1 MSSDI
6 KNIDKGLE
14 TTKGDNS
21 NYNTDELYS
30 QNQICLKKLSTGQRL
45 NSNEMR
51 FVMTNIVN
59 GRCSEVFVSAFLMA
73 LILNG
78 EDTEELKAVIEII
91 RGSSIP
97 INPVSDLPIIDNCG
111 TGGDFLN
118 TFNISTTSAVI
129 ASSCRKIAIAKHGNK
144 SSSSLSGSADLFE
157 YIGYRLDDDNVL
169 PIVKSIEN
177 YGLGFLYAPKFHP
190 GLRYVSKVRKELGI
204 RTIFNKVGPLCNP
217 CRNLYGQ
224 VIGVADP
231 SLLTIIPEI
240 IPILR
245 LQRAM
250 IVRSHDGMDEL
261 STTSRNTIIHIT
273 FQDGKYVVQNELLDP
288 VSLGL
293 PRSLIQ
299 EIIVKDRMESI
310 NESLRIIYGIQSN
323 KSKENIVLLNSAAAL
338 MVGGNIESL
347 SDAISIVRDSLNEG
361 RPQKLLET
369 IIKNSGD
376 ISKLEQAEKIL
387 NIRRKN

>member
-157 YIGYRLDDDNVL
+157 YVGYRLDDDNIL

-376 ISKLEQAEKIL
+376 VSKLEQAEKIL

>member
-6 KNIDKGLE
+6 KNTDKGLE

-51 FVMTNIVN
+51 FIMTNIVN

-129 ASSCRKIAIAKHGNK
+129 ASSCKKIAIAKHGNK

-157 YIGYRLDDDNVL
+157 YVGYRLDDDNIL
-169 PIVKSIEN
+169 PIIKSIEN

-376 ISKLEQAEKIL
+376 VSKLEQAEKIL

>member
-129 ASSCRKIAIAKHGNK
+129 ASSCKKIAIAKHGNK

-157 YIGYRLDDDNVL
+157 YVGYRLDDDNIL

-376 ISKLEQAEKIL
+376 VSKLEQAEKIL

>member
-14 TTKGDNS
+14 TTRGDNS

-157 YIGYRLDDDNVL
+157 YVGYRLDDDNIL

-177 YGLGFLYAPKFHP
+177 HGLGFLYAPKFHP

-376 ISKLEQAEKIL
+376 VSKLEQAEKIL

>member
-1 MSSDI
+1 MSSNI
-6 KNIDKGLE
+6 KNIDKDIE
-14 TTKGDNS
+14 TIKSDQNIIT
-21 NYNTDELYS
+21 TDRVYL
-30 QNQICLKKLSTGQRL
+30 QNQIYLKKLSTGQRL
-45 NSNEMR
+45 NNNEMR
-51 FVMTNIVN
+51 SVMTNIIN
-59 GRCSEVFVSAFLMA
+59 GRCSDVFVSAFLMA
-73 LILNG
+73 LILKG
-78 EDTEELKAVIEII
+78 EDLEELKAVIEII

-129 ASSCRKIAIAKHGNK
+129 ASSCKKIAIAKHGNK

-157 YIGYRLDDDNVL
+157 YIGHRLDNGDIL
-169 PIVKSIEN
+169 SIVKSIEN

-190 GLRYVSKVRKELGI
+190 GLRYVSKIRKELGI

-231 SLLTIIPEI
+231 SLLTIIPGI
-240 IPILR
+240 IPILS

-261 STTSRNTIIHIT
+261 STTSRNTIIHVT
-273 FQDGKYVVQNELLDP
+273 FQDGKYIVQNELLDP

-293 PRSLIQ
+293 PRSSIQ
-299 EIIVKDRMESI
+299 EIIVRDRMESI

-338 MVGGNIESL
+338 MVGGDIESL
-347 SDAISIVRDSLNEG
+347 SDAISIARDSLNEG

-376 ISKLEQAEKIL
+376 VSKLEQAEKML
-387 NIRRKN
+387 NIRREN

>member
-1 MSSDI
+1 MSSNI
-6 KNIDKGLE
+6 KNIDKDIE
-14 TTKGDNS
+14 TIKRDQ
-21 NYNTDELYS
+21 NTITTDRVYL
-30 QNQICLKKLSTGQRL
+30 QNQIYLKKLSTGQRL
-45 NSNEMR
+45 NNNEMR
-51 FVMTNIVN
+51 SIMTNIIN
-59 GRCSEVFVSAFLMA
+59 GRCSDVFVSAFLMA
-73 LILNG
+73 LILKG
-78 EDTEELKAVIEII
+78 EDLEELKAVIEII

-129 ASSCRKIAIAKHGNK
+129 ASSCKKIAIAKHGNK

-157 YIGYRLDDDNVL
+157 YIGHRLDNGDIL
-169 PIVKSIEN
+169 SIVKSIEN

-190 GLRYVSKVRKELGI
+190 GLRYVSKIRKELGI

-231 SLLTIIPEI
+231 SLLTIIPGI
-240 IPILR
+240 IPILS

-261 STTSRNTIIHIT
+261 STTSRNTIIHVT
-273 FQDGKYVVQNELLDP
+273 FQDGKYIVQNELLDP

-293 PRSLIQ
+293 PRSSIQ
-299 EIIVKDRMESI
+299 EIIVRDRMESI

-338 MVGGNIESL
+338 MVGGDIESL
-347 SDAISIVRDSLNEG
+347 SDAISIARDSLNEG

-376 ISKLEQAEKIL
+376 VSKLEQAEKML
-387 NIRRKN
+387 NIRREN

>member
-59 GRCSEVFVSAFLMA
+59 GRCSEVFISAFLMA

-97 INPVSDLPIIDNCG
+97 INPISDLPIIDNCG

-129 ASSCRKIAIAKHGNK
+129 ASSCKKIAIAKHGNK

-157 YIGYRLDDDNVL
+157 YVGYRLDDDNIL

-376 ISKLEQAEKIL
+376 VSKLEQAEKIL

>member
-1 MSSDI
+1 MSSNN
-6 KNIDKGLE
+6 KNMDKDLE
-14 TTKGDNS
+14 TTNCDHNI
-21 NYNTDELYS
+21 YDTDELYS
-30 QNQICLKKLSTGQRL
+30 QNQIYLKKLSAGRRL
-45 NSNEMR
+45 DNNEMR
-51 FVMTNIVN
+51 SVMTNIIS
-59 GRCSEVFVSAFLMA
+59 GRCSDVFISAFLMA
-73 LILNG
+73 LLLKG
-78 EDTEELKAVIEII
+78 EDLEELKAVIEII

-118 TFNISTTSAVI
+118 TFNISTTSALI
-129 ASSCRKIAIAKHGNK
+129 ASSCKKIAIAKHGNK

-157 YIGYRLDDDNVL
+157 YVGYRLDDDDIL

-190 GLRYVSKVRKELGI
+190 GLRYVSRVRKELGI

-231 SLLTIIPEI
+231 TLLTIIPGI
-240 IPILR
+240 IPILS

-273 FQDGKYVVQNELLDP
+273 FQDGKYIVRNELLDP

-293 PRSLIQ
+293 PRSSIQ
-299 EIIVKDRMESI
+299 EITVRDRMESI

-338 MVGGNIESL
+338 MVGGEIESL
-347 SDAISIVRDSLNEG
+347 TDAVSIARDSLNEG

-376 ISKLEQAEKIL
+376 ISKLEQSKKML
-387 NIRRKN
+387 NIKYKN

>member
-1 MSSDI
+1 MSSNI
-6 KNIDKGLE
+6 KNIDKDIE
-14 TTKGDNS
+14 TIKSDQNIIT
-21 NYNTDELYS
+21 TDRLYL
-30 QNQICLKKLSTGQRL
+30 QNQIYLKKLSTGQRL
-45 NSNEMR
+45 NNNEMR
-51 FVMTNIVN
+51 SVMTNIIN
-59 GRCSEVFVSAFLMA
+59 GRCSDVFVSAFLMA

-78 EDTEELKAVIEII
+78 EDLEELKAVIEII

-129 ASSCRKIAIAKHGNK
+129 ASSCKKIAIAKHGNK

-157 YIGYRLDDDNVL
+157 YIGHRLDNGDIL
-169 PIVKSIEN
+169 SIVKSIEN

-190 GLRYVSKVRKELGI
+190 GLRYVSKIRKELGI

-231 SLLTIIPEI
+231 SLLTIIPGI
-240 IPILR
+240 IPILS

-261 STTSRNTIIHIT
+261 STTSRNTIIHVT
-273 FQDGKYVVQNELLDP
+273 FQDGKYIVQNELLDP

-293 PRSLIQ
+293 PRSSIQ
-299 EIIVKDRMESI
+299 EIIVRDKMESI

-338 MVGGNIESL
+338 MVGGDIESL
-347 SDAISIVRDSLNEG
+347 SDAISIARDSLNEG

-376 ISKLEQAEKIL
+376 VSKLEQAEKML
-387 NIRRKN
+387 NIRREN

>member
-1 MSSDI
+1 MTSEN
-6 KNIDKGLE
+6 KNMDSPIDK
-14 TTKGDNS
+14 T
-21 NYNTDELYS
+21 NYNHNNYEIEESYS
-30 QNQICLKKLSTGQRL
+30 QNQIYLKKLSTGQRL
-45 NSNEMR
+45 NYKEIR
-51 FVMTNIVN
+51 TIMTNIIN
-59 GRCSEVFVSAFLMA
+59 GHCSDVFVSAFLMSLA
-73 LILNG
+73 IKG
-78 EDTEELKAVIEII
+78 EDIEELKAVIEII
-91 RGSSIP
+91 RASSIP
-97 INPVSDLPIIDNCG
+97 VNPVSDLPIIDNCG

-129 ASSCRKIAIAKHGNK
+129 ASSCKKIAIAKHGNK

-157 YIGYRLDDDNVL
+157 YIGYRLDDSTVFS
-169 PIVKSIEN
+169 VEKSIEN
-177 YGLGFLYAPKFHP
+177 YDLGFLYAPQFHP
-190 GLRYVSKVRKELGI
+190 GLRHVSKVRKELGI

-231 SLLTIIPEI
+231 SLLDIIPGI
-240 IPILR
+240 IPNLS

-273 FQDGKYVVQNELLDP
+273 FEDGKYSVRNELLDP
-288 VSLGL
+288 TSLGL
-293 PRSLIQ
+293 PKSTIK
-299 EIIVKDRMESI
+299 EITVRDKMESI

-338 MVGGNIESL
+338 MVGGDIKCL
-347 SDAISIVRDSLNEG
+347 SDAILIARDSLNAG

-369 IIKNSGD
+369 IVKNSGD
-376 ISKLEQAEKIL
+376 VSKLEQAK
-387 NIRRKN
+387 KNLEYEA

>member
-1 MSSDI
+1 MTSEN
-6 KNIDKGLE
+6 KNMDSGIDK
-14 TTKGDNS
+14 T
-21 NYNTDELYS
+21 NYNHNNYKIEESYS
-30 QNQICLKKLSTGQRL
+30 QNQIYLKKLSTGQRL
-45 NSNEMR
+45 NYKEIR
-51 FVMTNIVN
+51 TIMTNIIN
-59 GRCSEVFVSAFLMA
+59 GHCSDVFVSAFLMSLA
-73 LILNG
+73 IKG
-78 EDTEELKAVIEII
+78 EDIEELKAVIEII
-91 RGSSIP
+91 RASSIP
-97 INPVSDLPIIDNCG
+97 VNPVSDLPIIDNCG

-129 ASSCRKIAIAKHGNK
+129 ASSCKKIAIAKHGNK

-157 YIGYRLDDDNVL
+157 YVGYRLDDSTVSS
-169 PIVKSIEN
+169 IEKSIEN
-177 YGLGFLYAPKFHP
+177 YDLGFLYAPKFHP
-190 GLRYVSKVRKELGI
+190 GLRHVSKVRKELGI

-231 SLLTIIPEI
+231 SLLDIIPGI
-240 IPILR
+240 IPNLS

-273 FQDGKYVVQNELLDP
+273 LEDGKYSVRNELLDP
-288 VSLGL
+288 ASLGL
-293 PRSLIQ
+293 PKSTIK
-299 EIIVKDRMESI
+299 EITVRDRMESI

-338 MVGGNIESL
+338 MVGGDIKCL
-347 SDAISIVRDSLNEG
+347 SDAISIARDSLNAG

-369 IIKNSGD
+369 IVKNSGD
-376 ISKLEQAEKIL
+376 VSKLEQAK
-387 NIRRKN
+387 KNLEYEA

>member
-1 MSSDI
+1 MSSNI
-6 KNIDKGLE
+6 KNIDKDIE
-14 TTKGDNS
+14 TIKSDQNIIT
-21 NYNTDELYS
+21 TDRVYL
-30 QNQICLKKLSTGQRL
+30 QNQIYLKKLSTGQRL
-45 NSNEMR
+45 NNNEMR
-51 FVMTNIVN
+51 SVMTNIIN
-59 GRCSEVFVSAFLMA
+59 GRCSDVFVSAFLMA
-73 LILNG
+73 LILKG
-78 EDTEELKAVIEII
+78 EDLEELKAVIEII

-129 ASSCRKIAIAKHGNK
+129 ASSCKKIAIAKHGNK

-157 YIGYRLDDDNVL
+157 YIGHRLDNGDIL
-169 PIVKSIEN
+169 SIVKSIEN

-231 SLLTIIPEI
+231 SLLTIIPGI
-240 IPILR
+240 IPILS

-261 STTSRNTIIHIT
+261 STTSRNTIIHVT
-273 FQDGKYVVQNELLDP
+273 FQDGKYIVQNELLDP

-293 PRSLIQ
+293 PRSSIQ
-299 EIIVKDRMESI
+299 EIIVRDRMESI

-338 MVGGNIESL
+338 MVGGDIESL
-347 SDAISIVRDSLNEG
+347 SDAISIARDSLNEG

-376 ISKLEQAEKIL
+376 VSKLEQAEKML
-387 NIRRKN
+387 NIRREN

>member
-1 MSSDI
+1 MSSNI
-6 KNIDKGLE
+6 KNIDKDIE
-14 TTKGDNS
+14 TIKSDQNIIT
-21 NYNTDELYS
+21 TDRVYL
-30 QNQICLKKLSTGQRL
+30 QNQIYLKKLSTGQRL
-45 NSNEMR
+45 NNNEMR
-51 FVMTNIVN
+51 SVMTNIIN
-59 GRCSEVFVSAFLMA
+59 GRCSDVFVSAFLMA

-78 EDTEELKAVIEII
+78 EDLEELKAVIEII

-129 ASSCRKIAIAKHGNK
+129 ASSCKKIAIAKHGNK

-157 YIGYRLDDDNVL
+157 YIGHRLDNGDIL
-169 PIVKSIEN
+169 SIVKSIEN

-190 GLRYVSKVRKELGI
+190 GLRYVSKIRKELGI

-231 SLLTIIPEI
+231 SLLTIIPGI
-240 IPILR
+240 IPILS

-261 STTSRNTIIHIT
+261 STTSRNTIIHVT
-273 FQDGKYVVQNELLDP
+273 FQDGKYIVQNELLDP

-293 PRSLIQ
+293 PRSSIQ
-299 EIIVKDRMESI
+299 EIIVRDRMESI

-338 MVGGNIESL
+338 MVGGDIESL
-347 SDAISIVRDSLNEG
+347 SDAISIARDSLNEG

-376 ISKLEQAEKIL
+376 VSKLEQAEKML
-387 NIRRKN
+387 NIRREN

>member
-1 MSSDI
+1 MSSNI
-6 KNIDKGLE
+6 KNIDKDIE
-14 TTKGDNS
+14 TIKSDQ
-21 NYNTDELYS
+21 NTITTDRVYL
-30 QNQICLKKLSTGQRL
+30 QNQIYLKKLSTGQRL
-45 NSNEMR
+45 NNNEMR
-51 FVMTNIVN
+51 SVMTNIIN
-59 GRCSEVFVSAFLMA
+59 GRCSDVFVSAFLMA

-78 EDTEELKAVIEII
+78 EDLEELKAVIEII
-91 RGSSIP
+91 RGSSIH

-129 ASSCRKIAIAKHGNK
+129 ASSCKKIAVAKHGNK

-157 YIGYRLDDDNVL
+157 YIGHRLDNGDIL
-169 PIVKSIEN
+169 SIVKSIEN
-177 YGLGFLYAPKFHP
+177 YGLGFLYAPQFHP
-190 GLRYVSKVRKELGI
+190 GLRYVSKIRKELGI

-231 SLLTIIPEI
+231 ALLTIIPGI
-240 IPILR
+240 IPILS

-261 STTSRNTIIHIT
+261 STTSRNTIIHVT
-273 FQDGKYVVQNELLDP
+273 FQDGKYIVQNELLDP

-293 PRSLIQ
+293 PRSSIQ
-299 EIIVKDRMESI
+299 EITVRDRMESI

-338 MVGGNIESL
+338 MVGGDIESL
-347 SDAISIVRDSLNEG
+347 SDAISIARDSLNEG

-376 ISKLEQAEKIL
+376 VSKLEQAEKMI
-387 NIRRKN
+387 NIRREN

>member
-14 TTKGDNS
+14 TTRGDNS

-157 YIGYRLDDDNVL
+157 YVGYRLDDDNIL

-376 ISKLEQAEKIL
+376 VSKLEQAEKIL

>member
-1 MSSDI
+1 
-6 KNIDKGLE
+6 
-14 TTKGDNS
+14 
-21 NYNTDELYS
+21 
-30 QNQICLKKLSTGQRL
+30 
-45 NSNEMR
+45 
-51 FVMTNIVN
+51 
-59 GRCSEVFVSAFLMA
+59 MA
-73 LILNG
+73 LHLNG
-78 EDTEELKAVIEII
+78 EDLEELKAAIEII
-91 RGSSIP
+91 RESSIP

-118 TFNISTTSAVI
+118 TFNISTTSALI
-129 ASSCRKIAIAKHGNK
+129 ASSSKKIVIAKHGNK

-157 YIGYRLDDDNVL
+157 YVGYRLDNDDIL
-169 PIVKSIEN
+169 SIVKSIEN
-177 YGLGFLYAPKFHP
+177 NGLGFLYAPKFHP
-190 GLRYVSKVRKELGI
+190 GLRYVSRVRKELGI

-231 SLLTIIPEI
+231 TLLTIIPRI

-261 STTSRNTIIHIT
+261 STTSRNTVIHIT
-273 FQDGKYVVQNELLDP
+273 FQDGKYIVRNELLDP

-293 PRSLIQ
+293 PRSSIQ
-299 EIIVKDRMESI
+299 EITVRDRMESI

-338 MVGGNIESL
+338 MVGGEIESL
-347 SDAISIVRDSLNEG
+347 TDAVSIARDSLNEG

-369 IIKNSGD
+369 IIKTSGD
-376 ISKLEQAEKIL
+376 VSKLEQAEKML
-387 NIRRKN
+387 NIKCKN

>member
-1 MSSDI
+1 MSSNT
-6 KNIDKGLE
+6 KNMDKGLE
-14 TTKGDNS
+14 TTNCDQT
-21 NYNTDELYS
+21 NYNTDELNS
-30 QNQICLKKLSTGQRL
+30 QNQIYLKKLSTGQRL
-45 NSNEMR
+45 NNDEMGS
-51 FVMTNIVN
+51 VMNSIIN
-59 GRCSEVFVSAFLMA
+59 GRCSDVFVSAFLMA

-78 EDTEELKAVIEII
+78 EDLQELKTAIEII

-97 INPVSDLPIIDNCG
+97 INPVSDLHIIDNCG

-129 ASSCRKIAIAKHGNK
+129 ASSSKKIAIAKHGNK

-157 YIGYRLDDDNVL
+157 YVGYRLDNDDIL
-169 PIVKSIEN
+169 SIVKSIEK

-190 GLRYVSKVRKELGI
+190 GLRYVSKIRKQLGI

-231 SLLTIIPEI
+231 YLLTIIPEI
-240 IPILR
+240 IPILG

-250 IVRSHDGMDEL
+250 IVRSQDGMDEL

-273 FQDGKYVVQNELLDP
+273 FQDGKYIVKNELLDP

-293 PRSLIQ
+293 PRSSIQ
-299 EIIVKDRMESI
+299 QITVRDRMESI

-323 KSKENIVLLNSAAAL
+323 RSKEDIVLLNSAAAL

-347 SDAISIVRDSLNEG
+347 SDAISIARDSLNEG
-361 RPQKLLET
+361 RPQKLLEA

-376 ISKLEQAEKIL
+376 VSKLEQAEKML
-387 NIRRKN
+387 NISRKN

>member
-1 MSSDI
+1 MSSNI
-6 KNIDKGLE
+6 KNMDKGLE
-14 TTKGDNS
+14 TTNS
-21 NYNTDELYS
+21 DHNNYNTDELYS
-30 QNQICLKKLSTGQRL
+30 QNQIYLKKLSTGQRL
-45 NSNEMR
+45 NNDEMR
-51 FVMTNIVN
+51 SVMNSIIN
-59 GRCSEVFVSAFLMA
+59 GRCSDVFVSAFLMA

-78 EDTEELKAVIEII
+78 EDLEELKTAIEII

-129 ASSCRKIAIAKHGNK
+129 ASSCKKIAIAKHGNK

-157 YIGYRLDDDNVL
+157 YVGYRLDNDDIL
-169 PIVKSIEN
+169 SIVKSIEK

-231 SLLTIIPEI
+231 YLLTIIPEI
-240 IPILR
+240 IPILG

-250 IVRSHDGMDEL
+250 IVRSQDGMDEL

-273 FQDGKYVVQNELLDP
+273 FQDGKYIVKNELLDP

-293 PRSLIQ
+293 PRSSIQ
-299 EIIVKDRMESI
+299 EITVRDRMESI

-323 KSKENIVLLNSAAAL
+323 RSKEDIVLLNSAAAL
-338 MVGGNIESL
+338 MVGGDIESL
-347 SDAISIVRDSLNEG
+347 SDAISIARDSLNEG
-361 RPQKLLET
+361 RPQKLLEA

-376 ISKLEQAEKIL
+376 VSKLEQAEKML
-387 NIRRKN
+387 NISRKN

>member
-1 MSSDI
+1 MSSNI
-6 KNIDKGLE
+6 KNIDKDIE
-14 TTKGDNS
+14 TIKSDQ
-21 NYNTDELYS
+21 NTITTDRVYL
-30 QNQICLKKLSTGQRL
+30 QNQIYLKKLSTGQRL
-45 NSNEMR
+45 NNNEMR
-51 FVMTNIVN
+51 SVMTNIIN
-59 GRCSEVFVSAFLMA
+59 GRCSDVFVSAFLMA

-78 EDTEELKAVIEII
+78 EDLEELKAVIEII

-129 ASSCRKIAIAKHGNK
+129 ASSCKKIAVAKHGNK

-157 YIGYRLDDDNVL
+157 YIGHRLDNGDIL
-169 PIVKSIEN
+169 SIVKSIEN

-190 GLRYVSKVRKELGI
+190 GLRYVSKIRKELGI

-231 SLLTIIPEI
+231 ALLTIIPGI
-240 IPILR
+240 IPILS

-261 STTSRNTIIHIT
+261 STTSRNTIIHVT
-273 FQDGKYVVQNELLDP
+273 FQDGKYIVQNELLDP

-293 PRSLIQ
+293 PRSSIQ
-299 EIIVKDRMESI
+299 EITVRDRMESI

-338 MVGGNIESL
+338 MVGGDIESL
-347 SDAISIVRDSLNEG
+347 SDAISIARDSLNEG

-376 ISKLEQAEKIL
+376 VSKLEQAEKML
-387 NIRRKN
+387 NIRREN

>member
-1 MSSDI
+1 MSSNI
-6 KNIDKGLE
+6 KNIDKDIE
-14 TTKGDNS
+14 TIKSDQNIIT
-21 NYNTDELYS
+21 TDRAYL
-30 QNQICLKKLSTGQRL
+30 QNQIYLKKLSTGQRL
-45 NSNEMR
+45 NNNEMR
-51 FVMTNIVN
+51 SVMTNIIN
-59 GRCSEVFVSAFLMA
+59 GRCSDVFVSAFLMA
-73 LILNG
+73 LILKG
-78 EDTEELKAVIEII
+78 EDLEELKAVIEII

-129 ASSCRKIAIAKHGNK
+129 ASSCKKIAIAKHGNK

-157 YIGYRLDDDNVL
+157 YIGHRLDNGDIL
-169 PIVKSIEN
+169 SIVKSIEN

-190 GLRYVSKVRKELGI
+190 GLRYVSKIRKELGI

-231 SLLTIIPEI
+231 SLLTIIPGI
-240 IPILR
+240 IPILS

-261 STTSRNTIIHIT
+261 STTSRNTIIHVT
-273 FQDGKYVVQNELLDP
+273 FQDGKYIVQNELLDP

-293 PRSLIQ
+293 PRSSIQ
-299 EIIVKDRMESI
+299 EIIVRDRMESI

-338 MVGGNIESL
+338 MVGGDIESL
-347 SDAISIVRDSLNEG
+347 SDAISIARDSLNEG

-376 ISKLEQAEKIL
+376 VSKLEQAEKML
-387 NIRRKN
+387 NIRREN

>member
-6 KNIDKGLE
+6 KNMDKGLE

-51 FVMTNIVN
+51 FIMTNIVN

-129 ASSCRKIAIAKHGNK
+129 ASSCKKIAIAKHGNK

-157 YIGYRLDDDNVL
+157 YVGYRLDDDNIL
-169 PIVKSIEN
+169 PIIKSIEN

-347 SDAISIVRDSLNEG
+347 SDAITIVRDSLNEG

-376 ISKLEQAEKIL
+376 VSKLEQAEKIL

>member
-1 MSSDI
+1 MTSKN
-6 KNIDKGLE
+6 KNIDTDVG
-14 TTKGDNS
+14 TTNC
-21 NYNTDELYS
+21 NYNSYKTDELYS
-30 QNQICLKKLSTGQRL
+30 QNQIYLKKLSTGQRL
-45 NSNEMR
+45 NNNEIR
-51 FVMTNIVN
+51 TVMTNIIN
-59 GRCSEVFVSAFLMA
+59 GRCSDVFISAFLMS

-78 EDTEELKAVIEII
+78 EDLEELKGVIEII

-129 ASSCRKIAIAKHGNK
+129 ASSCKKIAIAKHGNR

-157 YIGYRLDDDNVL
+157 HVGYRLDDDNISS
-169 PIVKSIEN
+169 IVKSIEN

-224 VIGVADP
+224 VIGVSDP
-231 SLLTIIPEI
+231 SLLTLIPGI
-240 IPILR
+240 IPILG

-261 STTSRNTIIHIT
+261 STTSRNTVIHIT
-273 FQDGKYVVQNELLDP
+273 FQDGKYSVRNELLDP

-293 PRSLIQ
+293 PKSSIE
-299 EIIVKDRMESI
+299 EIIVRDRMESI

-338 MVGGNIESL
+338 MVGGDVESL
-347 SDAISIVRDSLNEG
+347 SDAILIARDSLNEG

-376 ISKLEQAEKIL
+376 VSKLEHAEKML
-387 NIRRKN
+387 NIGRKN

>member
-1 MSSDI
+1 MSSNI
-6 KNIDKGLE
+6 KNMDKSPE
-14 TTKGDNS
+14 TTSVD
-21 NYNTDELYS
+21 YNNHNIDEIYS
-30 QNQICLKKLSTGQRL
+30 QNQIYLKKLSTGQRL
-45 NSNEMR
+45 TGDEMSS
-51 FVMTNIVN
+51 VMTNIIN
-59 GRCSEVFVSAFLMA
+59 GLCSDVFVSAFLMA
-73 LILNG
+73 LFLNG
-78 EDTEELKAVIEII
+78 EDSEQLKAAIKII
-91 RGSSIP
+91 RGSSVP

-129 ASSCRKIAIAKHGNK
+129 ASSCKKVAVAKHGNK

-157 YIGYRLDDDNVL
+157 YIGYRLDDDNIL

-177 YGLGFLYAPKFHP
+177 HGLGFLYAPKFHP
-190 GLRYVSKVRKELGI
+190 GLRHVSKIRRELGI

-231 SLLTIIPEI
+231 SLLTIIPGI
-240 IPILR
+240 IPILK

-261 STTSRNTIIHIT
+261 STTSRNTIIHLA
-273 FQDGKYVVQNELLDP
+273 FQDGEYVVQHELLDP

-293 PRSLIQ
+293 PRSSIR

-323 KSKENIVLLNSAAAL
+323 KSKEDIVLLNSAAAL
-338 MVGGNIESL
+338 MVGGGIEAL
-347 SDAISIVRDSLNEG
+347 SDALSIVRDTLNEG
-361 RPQKLLET
+361 RPQRLLET
-369 IIKNSGD
+369 IIKNTGD
-376 ISKLEQAEKIL
+376 VAKLEQAKKI
-387 NIRRKN
+387 IDISRKN

>member
-1 MSSDI
+1 MSSNI
-6 KNIDKGLE
+6 KNTDKDIE
-14 TTKGDNS
+14 TIKSDQNIIT
-21 NYNTDELYS
+21 TDRVYL
-30 QNQICLKKLSTGQRL
+30 QNQIYLKKLSTGQRL
-45 NSNEMR
+45 NYNEMR
-51 FVMTNIVN
+51 SVMTNIIN
-59 GRCSEVFVSAFLMA
+59 GRCSDVFVSAFLMA

-78 EDTEELKAVIEII
+78 EDLEELKAVIEII

-129 ASSCRKIAIAKHGNK
+129 ASSCKKIAIAKHGNK

-157 YIGYRLDDDNVL
+157 YIGHRLDNGDIL
-169 PIVKSIEN
+169 SIVKSIEN
-177 YGLGFLYAPKFHP
+177 YGFGFLYAPKFHP
-190 GLRYVSKVRKELGI
+190 GLRYVSKIRKELGI

-231 SLLTIIPEI
+231 ALLTIIPGI
-240 IPILR
+240 IPILS

-261 STTSRNTIIHIT
+261 STTSRNTIIHVT
-273 FQDGKYVVQNELLDP
+273 FQDGKYIIQNELLDP

-293 PRSLIQ
+293 PRSSIQ
-299 EIIVKDRMESI
+299 EIIVRDRMESI

-338 MVGGNIESL
+338 MVGGDIECL
-347 SDAISIVRDSLNEG
+347 SDAISIARDSLNEG

-376 ISKLEQAEKIL
+376 VSKLEQAEKML
-387 NIRRKN
+387 NIRREN

>member
-1 MSSDI
+1 MSSNI
-6 KNIDKGLE
+6 KNIDKDIE
-14 TTKGDNS
+14 TIKSDQNIIT
-21 NYNTDELYS
+21 TDRLYL
-30 QNQICLKKLSTGQRL
+30 QNQIYLKKLSTGQRL
-45 NSNEMR
+45 NNNEMR
-51 FVMTNIVN
+51 SVMTNIIN
-59 GRCSEVFVSAFLMA
+59 GRCSDVFVSAFLMA

-78 EDTEELKAVIEII
+78 EDLEELKAVIEII

-129 ASSCRKIAIAKHGNK
+129 ASSCKKIAIAKHGNK

-157 YIGYRLDDDNVL
+157 YIGHRLDNGDIL
-169 PIVKSIEN
+169 SIVKSIEN

-190 GLRYVSKVRKELGI
+190 GLRYVSKIRKELGI

-231 SLLTIIPEI
+231 SLLTIIPGI
-240 IPILR
+240 IPILS

-261 STTSRNTIIHIT
+261 STTSRNTIIHVT
-273 FQDGKYVVQNELLDP
+273 FQDGKYIVQNELLDP

-293 PRSLIQ
+293 PRSSIQ
-299 EIIVKDRMESI
+299 EIIVRDRMESI

-338 MVGGNIESL
+338 MVGGDIESL
-347 SDAISIVRDSLNEG
+347 SDAISIARDSLNEG

-369 IIKNSGD
+369 IIKTSGD
-376 ISKLEQAEKIL
+376 VSKLEQAEKML
-387 NIRRKN
+387 NIRREN

>member
-1 MSSDI
+1 MTSKN
-6 KNIDKGLE
+6 KNIDTDVG
-14 TTKGDNS
+14 TTNC
-21 NYNTDELYS
+21 NYNSYKTDELYS
-30 QNQICLKKLSTGQRL
+30 QNQIYLKKLSTGQRL
-45 NSNEMR
+45 NNNEIR
-51 FVMTNIVN
+51 TVMTNIIN
-59 GRCSEVFVSAFLMA
+59 GRCSDVFISAFLMS

-78 EDTEELKAVIEII
+78 EDLEELKGVIEII

-129 ASSCRKIAIAKHGNK
+129 ASSCKKIAIAKHGNK

-157 YIGYRLDDDNVL
+157 HVGYRLDDDNISS
-169 PIVKSIEN
+169 IVKSIEN

-224 VIGVADP
+224 VIGVSDP
-231 SLLTIIPEI
+231 SLLTLIPGI
-240 IPILR
+240 IPILG

-261 STTSRNTIIHIT
+261 STTSRNTVIHIT
-273 FQDGKYVVQNELLDP
+273 FQDGKYSVRNELLDP

-293 PRSLIQ
+293 PKSSIE
-299 EIIVKDRMESI
+299 EIIVRDRMESI

-338 MVGGNIESL
+338 MVGGNVESL
-347 SDAISIVRDSLNEG
+347 SDAISIARDSLNEG

-376 ISKLEQAEKIL
+376 VSKLEHAEKML
-387 NIRRKN
+387 NIGRKN

>member
-1 MSSDI
+1 MTSEN
-6 KNIDKGLE
+6 KNMDSGIDK
-14 TTKGDNS
+14 T
-21 NYNTDELYS
+21 NYNHNNYKIEESYS
-30 QNQICLKKLSTGQRL
+30 PNQIYLKKLSTGQRL
-45 NSNEMR
+45 NYKEIR
-51 FVMTNIVN
+51 TIMTNIIN
-59 GRCSEVFVSAFLMA
+59 GHCSDVFVSAFLMSLA
-73 LILNG
+73 IKG
-78 EDTEELKAVIEII
+78 EDIEELKAVIEII
-91 RGSSIP
+91 RASSIP
-97 INPVSDLPIIDNCG
+97 VNPVSDLPIIDNCG

-129 ASSCRKIAIAKHGNK
+129 ASSCKKIAIAKHGNK

-157 YIGYRLDDDNVL
+157 YIGYRLDNSTVFS
-169 PIVKSIEN
+169 VEKSIEN
-177 YGLGFLYAPKFHP
+177 YDLGFLYAPQFHP
-190 GLRYVSKVRKELGI
+190 GLRHVSKVRKELGI

-231 SLLTIIPEI
+231 SLLDIIPGI
-240 IPILR
+240 IPNLS

-273 FQDGKYVVQNELLDP
+273 FEDGKYSVRNELLDP
-288 VSLGL
+288 TSLGL
-293 PRSLIQ
+293 PKSTIK
-299 EIIVKDRMESI
+299 EITVRDKMESI

-338 MVGGNIESL
+338 MVGGDIKCL
-347 SDAISIVRDSLNEG
+347 SDAISIARDSLNAG

-369 IIKNSGD
+369 IVKNSGD
-376 ISKLEQAEKIL
+376 VSKLEQAK
-387 NIRRKN
+387 KNLEYEA

>member
-1 MSSDI
+1 MSSNI
-6 KNIDKGLE
+6 KNTDKSLE
-14 TTKGDNS
+14 TTNCDHN
-21 NYNTDELYS
+21 NYTEDELNS
-30 QNQICLKKLSTGQRL
+30 QNQIYLKKLSTGQRL
-45 NSNEMR
+45 NNDEMR
-51 FVMTNIVN
+51 SVMNSIIN
-59 GRCSEVFVSAFLMA
+59 GRCSDVFVSAFLMA

-78 EDTEELKAVIEII
+78 EDLQELKTAIEII

-97 INPVSDLPIIDNCG
+97 INPVSDLHIIDNCG

-129 ASSCRKIAIAKHGNK
+129 ASSSKKIAIAKHGNK

-157 YIGYRLDDDNVL
+157 YIGYRLDNDDIL
-169 PIVKSIEN
+169 SIVKSIEK

-190 GLRYVSKVRKELGI
+190 GLRYVSKVRKQLGI

-231 SLLTIIPEI
+231 YLLTIIPEI
-240 IPILR
+240 IPILG

-250 IVRSHDGMDEL
+250 IVRSQDGMDEL

-273 FQDGKYVVQNELLDP
+273 FQDGKYIVKNELLDP

-293 PRSLIQ
+293 PRSSIQ
-299 EIIVKDRMESI
+299 QITVRDRVESI

-323 KSKENIVLLNSAAAL
+323 RSKEDIVLLNSAAAL
-338 MVGGNIESL
+338 MVGGDIESL
-347 SDAISIVRDSLNEG
+347 SDAISIARDSLNEG
-361 RPQKLLET
+361 RPQKLLEA

-376 ISKLEQAEKIL
+376 VSKLEQAEKML
-387 NIRRKN
+387 NISRKN

>member
-1 MSSDI
+1 MTSEN
-6 KNIDKGLE
+6 KNMDSGIDK
-14 TTKGDNS
+14 T
-21 NYNTDELYS
+21 NYNHNNYKIEESYS
-30 QNQICLKKLSTGQRL
+30 QNQIYLKKLSTGQRL
-45 NSNEMR
+45 NYKEIR
-51 FVMTNIVN
+51 TIMTNIIN
-59 GRCSEVFVSAFLMA
+59 GHCSDVFVSAFLMSLA
-73 LILNG
+73 IKG
-78 EDTEELKAVIEII
+78 EDIEELKAVIEII
-91 RGSSIP
+91 RASSIP
-97 INPVSDLPIIDNCG
+97 VNPVSDLPIIDNCG

-129 ASSCRKIAIAKHGNK
+129 ASSCKKIAIAKHGNK

-157 YIGYRLDDDNVL
+157 YIGYRLDDSTVFS
-169 PIVKSIEN
+169 VEKSIEN
-177 YGLGFLYAPKFHP
+177 YDLGFLYAPQFHP
-190 GLRYVSKVRKELGI
+190 GLRHASKVRKELGI

-231 SLLTIIPEI
+231 SLLDIIPGI
-240 IPILR
+240 IPNLS

-273 FQDGKYVVQNELLDP
+273 FEDGKYSVRNELLDP
-288 VSLGL
+288 TSLGL
-293 PRSLIQ
+293 PKSTIK
-299 EIIVKDRMESI
+299 EITVRDKMESI

-338 MVGGNIESL
+338 MVGGDIKCL
-347 SDAISIVRDSLNEG
+347 SDAISIARDSLNAG

-369 IIKNSGD
+369 IVKNSGD
-376 ISKLEQAEKIL
+376 VSKLEQAK
-387 NIRRKN
+387 KNLEYEA

>member
-1 MSSDI
+1 MTSKN
-6 KNIDKGLE
+6 KNIDTDVG
-14 TTKGDNS
+14 TTNCNHNS
-21 NYNTDELYS
+21 YKTDELYS
-30 QNQICLKKLSTGQRL
+30 QNQIYLKKLSTGQRL
-45 NSNEMR
+45 NNNEIR
-51 FVMTNIVN
+51 TVMTNIIN
-59 GRCSEVFVSAFLMA
+59 GRCSDVFISAFLMS

-78 EDTEELKAVIEII
+78 EDLEELKGVIEII

-129 ASSCRKIAIAKHGNK
+129 ASSCKKIAIAKHGNK

-157 YIGYRLDDDNVL
+157 HVGYRLDDDNISS
-169 PIVKSIEN
+169 IVKSIEN

-224 VIGVADP
+224 VIGVSDP
-231 SLLTIIPEI
+231 SLLTLIPGI
-240 IPILR
+240 IPILG

-261 STTSRNTIIHIT
+261 STTSRNTVIHIT
-273 FQDGKYVVQNELLDP
+273 FQDGKYSVRNELLDP

-293 PRSLIQ
+293 PKSSIE
-299 EIIVKDRMESI
+299 EIIVRDRIESI

-338 MVGGNIESL
+338 MVGGDVESL
-347 SDAISIVRDSLNEG
+347 SDAISIARDSLNEG
-361 RPQKLLET
+361 RPQKLLEN

-376 ISKLEQAEKIL
+376 VSKLEQAEKML

>member
-1 MSSDI
+1 M
-6 KNIDKGLE
+6 
-14 TTKGDNS
+14 
-21 NYNTDELYS
+21 
-30 QNQICLKKLSTGQRL
+30 
-45 NSNEMR
+45 
-51 FVMTNIVN
+51 VTN
-59 GRCSEVFVSAFLMA
+59 R
-73 LILNG
+73 
-78 EDTEELKAVIEII
+78 
-91 RGSSIP
+91 
-97 INPVSDLPIIDNCG
+97 
-111 TGGDFLN
+111 
-118 TFNISTTSAVI
+118 
-129 ASSCRKIAIAKHGNK
+129 
-144 SSSSLSGSADLFE
+144 SSSLSGSADLFE
-157 YIGYRLDDDNVL
+157 YIGHRLDNGDIL
-169 PIVKSIEN
+169 SIVKSIEN

-204 RTIFNKVGPLCNP
+204 RRVFNKVGPLCNP

-231 SLLTIIPEI
+231 SLLTIIPGI
-240 IPILR
+240 IPILS

-261 STTSRNTIIHIT
+261 STTSRNTIIHVT
-273 FQDGKYVVQNELLDP
+273 FQDGKYIVQNELLDP

-293 PRSLIQ
+293 PKSSIQ

-347 SDAISIVRDSLNEG
+347 SDAISIARDSLNEG

-376 ISKLEQAEKIL
+376 VSKLEQAEKML
-387 NIRRKN
+387 NITR

>member
-6 KNIDKGLE
+6 KNTDKGLE

-51 FVMTNIVN
+51 FIMTNIVN

-157 YIGYRLDDDNVL
+157 YVGYRLDDDNIL
-169 PIVKSIEN
+169 PIIKSIEN

-376 ISKLEQAEKIL
+376 VSKLEQAEKIL

>member
-1 MSSDI
+1 
-6 KNIDKGLE
+6 
-14 TTKGDNS
+14 
-21 NYNTDELYS
+21 
-30 QNQICLKKLSTGQRL
+30 
-45 NSNEMR
+45 
-51 FVMTNIVN
+51 
-59 GRCSEVFVSAFLMA
+59 MA

-78 EDTEELKAVIEII
+78 EDHDELKAAAEII

-97 INPVSDLPIIDNCG
+97 INPESELPIIDNCG

-129 ASSCRKIAIAKHGNK
+129 ASSCKKIAIAKHGNK

-157 YIGYRLDDDNVL
+157 YIGYRLDEDNIM

-190 GLRYVSKVRKELGI
+190 GLRHVSKVRKELGI

-231 SLLTIIPEI
+231 SLLTLIPEI
-240 IPILR
+240 IPTLS
-245 LQRAM
+245 LKHAM

-261 STTSRNTIIHIT
+261 STTSRNTIIHVT
-273 FQDGKYVVQNELLDP
+273 FQDGKYLVRHELLDP

-293 PRSLIQ
+293 PRSSIQ
-299 EIIVKDRMESI
+299 DIIVKDKMESI

-338 MVGGNIESL
+338 MVGGEIESL
-347 SDAISIVRDSLNEG
+347 SDALSIVRDSLNEG

-376 ISKLEQAEKIL
+376 VSKLEQAEKML

>member
-1 MSSDI
+1 MSSNN
-6 KNIDKGLE
+6 KNIDKDSE
-14 TTKGDNS
+14 ATNCDN
-21 NYNTDELYS
+21 NIYDTDDLYS
-30 QNQICLKKLSTGQRL
+30 QNQIYLKKLSTGQRL
-45 NSNEMR
+45 NNNEMR
-51 FVMTNIVN
+51 SVMTNIIN
-59 GRCSEVFVSAFLMA
+59 GRCSDVFVSAFLMA
-73 LILNG
+73 LLLTG
-78 EDTEELKAVIEII
+78 EDLEELKAAIEII
-91 RGSSIP
+91 RESSIP

-118 TFNISTTSAVI
+118 TFNISTTSALI
-129 ASSCRKIAIAKHGNK
+129 ASSSKKISIAKHGNK

-157 YIGYRLDDDNVL
+157 YVGYRLDNDDIL
-169 PIVKSIEN
+169 SIVKSIEN

-190 GLRYVSKVRKELGI
+190 GLRYVSRVRKELGI

-231 SLLTIIPEI
+231 TLLTTIPRI

-261 STTSRNTIIHIT
+261 STTSRNTVIHIT
-273 FQDGKYVVQNELLDP
+273 FQDGKYVVRNELLDP

-293 PRSLIQ
+293 PRSSIQ
-299 EIIVKDRMESI
+299 EITVRDRMESI

-338 MVGGNIESL
+338 MVGGEIESL
-347 SDAISIVRDSLNEG
+347 TDAVSIARDSLNEG

-369 IIKNSGD
+369 IIKTSGD
-376 ISKLEQAEKIL
+376 VSKLEQAEKML
-387 NIRRKN
+387 NIKCKN